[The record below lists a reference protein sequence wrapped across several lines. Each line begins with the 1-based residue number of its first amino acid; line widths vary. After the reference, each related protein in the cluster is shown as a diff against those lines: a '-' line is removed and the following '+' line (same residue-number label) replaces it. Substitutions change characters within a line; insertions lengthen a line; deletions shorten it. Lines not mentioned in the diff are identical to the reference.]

1 MFKKAGDA
9 PATRKVG
16 LGPPQGAALL
26 RELPA
31 PPALPQGGRDFFQ
44 GLNFGSILWFNRE
57 CVERFFFFQWTVL
70 ML

>member
-1 MFKKAGDA
+1 MLKKAGDA

-31 PPALPQGGRDFFQ
+31 PPALPQGGRDFLQ
-44 GLNFGSILWFNRE
+44 GLRFGPNLWFNRA
-57 CVERFFFFQWTVL
+57 CVERLFFNAQC
-70 ML
+70 